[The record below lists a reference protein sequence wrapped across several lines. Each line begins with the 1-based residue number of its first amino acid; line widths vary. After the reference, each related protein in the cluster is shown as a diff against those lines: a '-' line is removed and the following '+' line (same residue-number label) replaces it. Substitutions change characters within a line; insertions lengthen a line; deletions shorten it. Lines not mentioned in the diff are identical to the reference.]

1 MDTEATPASSSRRPR
16 TSLLVLLGIVLAGAA
31 MVTLRQDAAG
41 PAAPTSNPG
50 RPQQQ
55 ARGAAFQPEQLDVKI
70 EALSQAAAQPDD
82 TDRNPFTFRPKAPP
96 PAPTRPPAER
106 PPPDREPVNTAPV
119 GPAPPPPIPLKFIV
133 VTEAPNVGKIAA
145 LTDCRHTVQGVE
157 GDIIDGRYRIVKIG
171 VESLVIEYLDGKG
184 QTTLRMSGQDCVAK

>member
-1 MDTEATPASSSRRPR
+1 MDTEATPTSSSRRPR
-16 TSLLVLLGIVLAGAA
+16 TSLLVLLGLVLAAA
-31 MVTLRQDAAG
+31 ALVTLRQDAAA

-55 ARGAAFQPEQLDVKI
+55 SRGAPFGPEQLDVRI

-82 TDRNPFTFRPKAPP
+82 AERNPFTFRPKAAPP
-96 PAPTRPPAER
+96 PPTRPPTER
-106 PPPDREPVNTAPV
+106 PRADPEPANTAPV
-119 GPAPPPPIPLKFIV
+119 VTGPPPIPLKFIG

-157 GDIIDGRYRIVKIG
+157 GDIVDGRYRIVKIG
-171 VESLVIEYLDGKG
+171 VESIVIEYVDGKG
-184 QTTLRMSGQDCVAK
+184 RTTLRMSGQDCVAK

>member
-1 MDTEATPASSSRRPR
+1 MDTEATPSSSRRPR

-96 PAPTRPPAER
+96 PRPPAPPNDSR
-106 PPPDREPVNTAPV
+106 PRPDPGPPNTGPVST
-119 GPAPPPPIPLKFIV
+119 GPPPIPLKFIG

-171 VESLVIEYLDGKG
+171 VESLVIEYVDGKG